1 MKIVAS
7 GNRHHNNPVTAFFF
21 HKYVLFEF
29 FFTTISR
36 VIMYSVTTYTVIP
49 VIAICFKFPF
59 VAVPEILVALL
70 QLKHM
75 YVNEKLLVFSC
86 HCYII

>member
-1 MKIVAS
+1 
-7 GNRHHNNPVTAFFF
+7 
-21 HKYVLFEF
+21 LFVEF
-29 FFTTISR
+29 FLFNHLR
-36 VIMYSVTTYTVIP
+36 VLYSVTTYTVIP

-59 VAVPEILVALL
+59 IAVPEILVALL